1 MRRAQA
7 ANYDAMFIRG
17 NGVKLF
23 VDKPCTIWVEVLQ
36 EEDHK

>member
-7 ANYDAMFIRG
+7 ASYDAVFIRG

-23 VDKPCTIWVEVLQ
+23 VDEPSTLSVEILS
-36 EEDHK
+36 EEDYK